1 MSLPALSGPK
11 LCLNEGAINVG
22 TPDDTSL
29 PDGIQRVLLTEEQV
43 QTRIQELGA
52 ELSTY
57 YAGRKPLLVGVLT
70 GAYVFMADLSREMK
84 ISLDVEFM
92 AVSSYGLATQ
102 TSGVVRILKDL
113 DTSIEGREVL
123 IVEDIIDS
131 GLTLNYLLDI
141 LRRRN
146 PKDVRVVALLKKQ
159 RDDAHP
165 VQVDYLGFEIP
176 DEFVV
181 GCGLD
186 AGREFRNLPYV
197 AVVRTE

>member
-1 MSLPALSGPK
+1 MTKDDSLR
-11 LCLNEGAINVG
+11 
-22 TPDDTSL
+22 L
-29 PDGIQRVLLTEEQV
+29 PDGIDRILLTESQV
-43 QTRIQELGA
+43 QARVRELGA
-52 ELSTY
+52 ELTAHYGS
-57 YAGRKPLLVGVLT
+57 RKPLLVGVLT
-70 GAYVFMADLSREMK
+70 GAYVFMADLCRAME
-84 ISLDVEFM
+84 IELDVEFM

-113 DTSIEGREVL
+113 DTVIEGKEVL

-131 GLTLNYLLDI
+131 GLTLNYLLDV

-146 PKDVRVVALLKKQ
+146 PKDMRVVALLKKV
-159 RDDAHP
+159 RADVPP

-186 AGREFRNLPYV
+186 AGRRFRNLPYV
-197 AVVRTE
+197 AVVRTT

>member
-1 MSLPALSGPK
+1 M
-11 LCLNEGAINVG
+11 AI
-22 TPDDTSL
+22 DESAKL
-29 PDGIQRVLLTEEQV
+29 PDGIERVLLSEAQI
-43 QTRIQELGA
+43 QARIGELGA
-52 ELSTY
+52 ELAEH
-57 YAGRKPLLVGVLT
+57 YADRKPLLVGVLT
-70 GAYVFMADLSREMK
+70 GAYVFMADLCRAMD
-84 ISLDVEFM
+84 IALDVEFM

-113 DTSIEGREVL
+113 DTAIEGKDVL

-131 GLTLNYLLDI
+131 GLTLNYLLDV

-146 PKDVRVVALLKKQ
+146 PRDIRVVALLKKN
-159 RDDAHP
+159 RADAAP

-186 AGREFRNLPYV
+186 AGRRFRNLPYV
-197 AVVRTE
+197 AIVRTS

>member
-1 MSLPALSGPK
+1 MQRLLES
-11 LCLNEGAINVG
+11 
-22 TPDDTSL
+22 PD
-29 PDGIQRVLLTEEQV
+29 IERVLVDQDAIARRV
-43 QTRIQELGA
+43 RELGA
-52 ELSTY
+52 ELAHLY
-57 YAGRKPLLVGVLT
+57 QDERPLLVGVLT
-70 GAYVFMADLSREMK
+70 GAFVFMADLVREMP
-84 ISLDVEFM
+84 IELDVEFM

-113 DTSIEGREVL
+113 DTVIEGKEVL

-131 GLTLNYLLDI
+131 GLTLNYLLDV

-146 PKDVRVVALLKKQ
+146 PKDIRVVALLKKARSDVQ
-159 RDDAHP
+159 P

-186 AGREFRNLPYV
+186 AGRRFRNLPYV
-197 AVVRTE
+197 AVVRTT

>member
-1 MSLPALSGPK
+1 MTIDRPMTLP
-11 LCLNEGAINVG
+11 EGI
-22 TPDDTSL
+22 DH
-29 PDGIQRVLLTEEQV
+29 VLLTEEQV
-43 QTRIQELGA
+43 QRRILELAA
-52 ELSTY
+52 ELSEY
-57 YAGRKPLLVGVLT
+57 YGDRKPLLVGVLT
-70 GAYVFMADLSREMK
+70 GAYVFMADLSRAMNIE
-84 ISLDVEFM
+84 LDVEFM

-113 DTSIEGREVL
+113 DTAIGGREVL

-131 GLTLNYLLDI
+131 GLTLNYLLDV

-146 PKDVRVVALLKKQ
+146 PKDIRVVALLKKR
-159 RDDAHP
+159 RDDVQP

-186 AGREFRNLPYV
+186 AGRRFRNLPYV
-197 AVVRTE
+197 AVVRVS